1 MVKPK
6 ALFRRLV
13 LAVLLACPYSSI
25 AYANDELGEDSS
37 WQIGDSAE
45 FLSDEASQFD
55 ESQNDE
61 FGIQLTDFQQPSAPP
76 RPTTGP
82 RRPTR
87 VPSGQNIAP
96 PSSADTGDYLA
107 SAPRMFGH
115 YYGATGQLQI
125 RSIDPFG
132 KLNNLVTDVPMA
144 GGASPLQITDNNS
157 PLPQSRFFVNYNHFE
172 NALRVQGGAGPTFLP
187 IDQYTVGTEQT
198 LMDGIASWQIQ
209 LPMTSG
215 FGVGGNPGV
224 SAGQFGNLGF
234 IAKAAVW
241 RSDYAILS
249 SGLGLDLP
257 TGSRVQGQGQF
268 TGYQLRNTA
277 TTMLPYIGVMAL
289 PTDDT
294 FFQGFV
300 TATVPAN
307 GNQFMVL
314 QPGAKPQSAGYYN
327 AQTRLHFDLL
337 GGLWLSR
344 NPGGGGLTGLAFLSE
359 IHYVAAT
366 QHGDSL
372 NFTSNGPTGPTDFRL
387 GNISNQQTATNF
399 TVGLHTVWNDRF
411 QFRIGGA
418 FPLAQRPNRN
428 FDGEVIAQMNFIP

>member
-1 MVKPK
+1 MRHLSTFLTC
-6 ALFRRLV
+6 LFASFVTLFLGSFTR
-13 LAVLLACPYSSI
+13 SI
-25 AYANDELGEDSS
+25 AQDVEMNGTEDFASAYLPDDVGSYFDDSESS
-37 WQIGDSAE
+37 
-45 FLSDEASQFD
+45 LV
-55 ESQNDE
+55 N
-61 FGIQLTDFQQPSAPP
+61 FQQPGAARP
-76 RPTTGP
+76 PTTV

-87 VPSGQNIAP
+87 RPVTGQEIAP
-96 PSSADTGDYLA
+96 PSSSDTGDYLA

-115 YYGATGQLQI
+115 YFGATGQLKV
-125 RSIDPFG
+125 RSLDAFG
-132 KLNNLVTDVPMA
+132 KLNTIVTDVPMA
-144 GGASPLQITDNNS
+144 GGASPLQITDNNT

-172 NALRVQGGAGPTFLP
+172 NALRVQGASGTVFLP

-198 LMDGIASWQIQ
+198 LMDGIASWQVQ
-209 LPMTSG
+209 LPMTGG

-234 IAKAAVW
+234 IAKASVW

-257 TGSRVQGQGQF
+257 TGSSVQSLGGSS
-268 TGYQLRNTA
+268 GYQIRNTA
-277 TTMLPYIGVMAL
+277 TTVLPYIGVMAL

-294 FFQGFV
+294 FFQGFI
-300 TATVPAN
+300 TASVPAN

-314 QPGAKPQSAGYYN
+314 QRNGPPQSAGFYN
-327 AQTRLHFDLL
+327 AQTRLHMDLL
-337 GGLWLSR
+337 GGIWLSR

-359 IHYVAAT
+359 VHYVAAT
-366 QHGDSL
+366 QHGDTL
-372 NFTSNGPTGPTDFRL
+372 NFTSNGPTGPNTFQL
-387 GNISNQQTATNF
+387 GNLSNQQTATNF
-399 TVGLHTVWNDRF
+399 TVGIHTVWNDRF

>member
-1 MVKPK
+1 MRTSNHSRLSFGRL
-6 ALFRRLV
+6 ALAFLFAASAV
-13 LAVLLACPYSSI
+13 QEGMGQEPMSSELHFDDSTANQLFEESNEYFADSDIDLAA
-25 AYANDELGEDSS
+25 
-37 WQIGDSAE
+37 
-45 FLSDEASQFD
+45 
-55 ESQNDE
+55 
-61 FGIQLTDFQQPSAPP
+61 FQQPGTARPP
-76 RPTTGP
+76 TAT

-87 VPSGQNIAP
+87 RPVAGQETSVAT
-96 PSSADTGDYLA
+96 AEDVGDYLA

-115 YYGATGQLQI
+115 YFGATGQLQV
-125 RSIDPFG
+125 RSIDAFG
-132 KLNNLVTDVPMA
+132 KVNTFVTDVPMG
-144 GGASPLQITDNNS
+144 GGASPLQITDNNT

-172 NALRVQGGAGPTFLP
+172 NALRVEGAAGPTFLP

-234 IAKAAVW
+234 IAKASVW

-257 TGSRVQGQGQF
+257 TGSSVQSLGRSS
-268 TGYQLRNTA
+268 GYQIRNTA
-277 TTMLPYIGVMAL
+277 TTVLPYIGVMAL
-289 PTDDT
+289 PTDET
-294 FFQGFV
+294 FVQGFI
-300 TATVPAN
+300 TASVPAN

-314 QPGAKPQSAGYYN
+314 QPGAPPQSAGFYN

-337 GGLWLSR
+337 GGIWLSR

-372 NFTSNGPTGPTDFRL
+372 NFTANGPTGPNNFQL
-387 GNISNQQTATNF
+387 GNLSNQQTATNF